1 MSERTTE
8 LLEMQITDTSQ
19 RCVAALQEVMA
30 QFDLSGPDAAMVAG
44 ELFAWAHIL
53 GFMPVG
59 KERMMAQMERS
70 CASALGWADSN
81 FEGFKARAAV
91 VAVFERGESGGRM
104 Q

>member
-1 MSERTTE
+1 MADTEIVDMEISERA
-8 LLEMQITDTSQ
+8 QI
-19 RCVAALQEVMA
+19 CVAKLQEVIA
-30 QFDLSGPDAAMVAG
+30 EFDLSGPDAAMVTG

-59 KERMMAQMERS
+59 KERMLAQMDRS
-70 CASALGWADSN
+70 CNAAIAWADSN

-91 VAVFERGESGGRM
+91 VAALDRGESGGRM

>member
-1 MSERTTE
+1 MSNDTE
-8 LLEMQITDTSQ
+8 LLEMQITDTGL

-30 QFDLSGPDAAMVAG
+30 QFDLSGPDAAMVSG

-70 CASALGWADSN
+70 CVSAMTWADSN
-81 FEGFKARAAV
+81 FDGFKARAAI
-91 VAVFERGESGGRM
+91 VAAFERGESGGRI